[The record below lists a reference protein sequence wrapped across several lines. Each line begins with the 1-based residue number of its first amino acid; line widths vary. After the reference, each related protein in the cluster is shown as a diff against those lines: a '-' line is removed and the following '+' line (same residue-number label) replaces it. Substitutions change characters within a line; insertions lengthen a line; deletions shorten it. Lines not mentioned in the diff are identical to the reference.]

1 MVGLT
6 ESLQRELRPHDIG
19 VSVLCP
25 MIVETKINEN
35 SLRMRPQAL
44 RNPAGTDIPQTG
56 GDAPPL
62 VGGTIQPEE
71 LARRVVRAVE
81 RRDLYILTHAEQR
94 EILKRRAQRIDET
107 FAPERWKLD

>member
-1 MVGLT
+1 
-6 ESLQRELRPHDIG
+6 
-19 VSVLCP
+19 

-35 SLRMRPQAL
+35 SLRMRPTEL
-44 RNPAGTDIPQTG
+44 RNPAGTDIAQTG

-62 VGGTIQPEE
+62 VGGTISPDE

-81 RRDLYILTHAEQR
+81 RRDFYILTHPEQQ

-107 FAPERWKLD
+107 FAPDRWPLD